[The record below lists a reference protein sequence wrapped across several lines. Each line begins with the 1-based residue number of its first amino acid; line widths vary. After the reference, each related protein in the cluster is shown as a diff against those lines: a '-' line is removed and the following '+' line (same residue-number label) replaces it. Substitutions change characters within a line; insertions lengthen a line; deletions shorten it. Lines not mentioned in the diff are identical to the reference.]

1 MDNTYN
7 YLKNVFQK
15 AKEEITNNPF
25 IALVSLVLITIPLH
39 YRYSNIAVILLV
51 VYSLFSVFKSQKTT
65 FNKDHFWLVLI
76 YFLMLISVFWTID
89 FDATRQ
95 ALSKELSFIL
105 IPLCFFLNPPIS
117 TSEKNK
123 IIQYYSYSFLFF
135 TIFCLFKSGIRYLIT
150 KDVNVFFYHEL
161 VTFDVNAIHVSV
173 YVSIAFFYFFLK
185 KEKSVLDIISIVLF
199 LLFLVLLSSKNII
212 ITFFLL
218 LIDAVVKTL
227 KAHLNLKKIVLIVT
241 MLVLI
246 SVTFSGNLISR
257 FKAEIDTNITERTI
271 NKEISNETGLV
282 YNVSIN
288 EAWNKETF
296 QANDYFPG
304 TALRVYLIRVFKEML
319 FEDSIFIKGYGLN
332 ALKDKMIEKR
342 KEHNLYPGY
351 DKFNF
356 HNQYIQF
363 FAELGI
369 FGFLILTII
378 LIKNLKNAINKKDFI
393 HFSFAVLMIS
403 LFLTES
409 FLSRQRGIVF
419 FVMMYCVFNAR
430 ITSVNSK
437 N

>member
-1 MDNTYN
+1 MR
-7 YLKNVFQK
+7 NVFQK
-15 AKEEITNNPF
+15 VKKEITNNPF
-25 IALVSLVLITIPLH
+25 VALVSLVLITIPLH

-51 VYSLFSVFKSQKTT
+51 AYSLFSIFKTKKIT

-76 YFLMLISVFWTID
+76 YFLMLISIFWTID
-89 FDATRQ
+89 FDATKQ

-117 TSEKNK
+117 TFEKNK
-123 IIQYYSYSFLFF
+123 IIQYFSYSFLFF

-173 YVSIAFFYFFLK
+173 YISVAFFYFFLK
-185 KEKSVLDIISIVLF
+185 KEKSVLDVISIILL

-218 LIDAVVKTL
+218 LIVAIIKTL
-227 KAHLNLKKIVLIVT
+227 KAHLNLKKIALIVT

-246 SVTFSGNLISR
+246 AVAFSGNLINR
-257 FKAEIDTNITERTI
+257 FKEEIESNIAEKTI
-271 NKEISNETGLV
+271 NKEISDETGLV
-282 YNVSIN
+282 YNVSIKD
-288 EAWNKETF
+288 AWNKETF

-304 TALRVYLIRVFKEML
+304 TALRVYLIRVFKELL

-332 ALKDKMIEKR
+332 ALKDKMIQKR

-351 DKFNF
+351 EKFNF

-363 FAELGI
+363 FAELGV
-369 FGFLILTII
+369 FGLLLLVII
-378 LIKNLKNAINKKDFI
+378 LVKNTKNAINNKDFI
-393 HFSFAVLMIS
+393 HFSFAILMIS

-430 ITSVNSK
+430 ITNVNSK